1 MIKKNLAP
9 GIVVYNIDSSKILKD
24 VENLPETD
32 WLSEYVVDANDGNK
46 SLDSSYRDTKSID
59 ITAYSREE
67 DTDQIKFFSNLFNE
81 TFSIIEKD
89 YEEDHYIKF
98 KIHQPYKILKYE
110 QGGKFDLHID
120 DAGATFR
127 RASTVFYLNDNYEG
141 GEIEFPSFDVKYKPK
156 AGDFIMFPSS
166 YAYRHKVNPVI
177 SGTRYAIASWLR

>member
-1 MIKKNLAP
+1 MIKQTLAP
-9 GIVVYNIDSSKILKD
+9 GIVIYKLDSSVIFKNIESLHD
-24 VENLPETD
+24 AES
-32 WLSEYVVDANDGNK
+32 LSEYLVDANDGNK

-59 ITAYSREE
+59 IPSVLNKKDSE
-67 DTDQIKFFSNLFNE
+67 QMKFFSNLFNN
-81 TFSIIEKD
+81 TFSEIEKD

-110 QGGKFDLHID
+110 PGGKFDLHID
-120 DAGATFR
+120 DAGASFR

-141 GEIEFPSFDVKYKPK
+141 GEIEFPSFNVKYKPQ

-166 YAYRHKVNPVI
+166 YAYRHKVNPVV

>member
-1 MIKKNLAP
+1 MIKITLAP
-9 GIVVYNIDSSKILKD
+9 GIVVYKIDSSKIFKEIESLSNA
-24 VENLPETD
+24 E
-32 WLSEYVVDANDGNK
+32 WLSEYVVDANDGKK

-59 ITAYSREE
+59 ITAYAREE
-67 DTDQIKFFSNLFNE
+67 DEDYVKFFSSLFNE
-81 TFSIIEKD
+81 TFSEIEKD

-98 KIHQPYKILKYE
+98 KVHQPYKILKYDV
-110 QGGKFDLHID
+110 GGKFDLHID

-141 GEIEFPSFDVKYKPK
+141 GEIEFPSFNVKYKPQ

>member
-1 MIKKNLAP
+1 VIKSTLAP
-9 GIVVYNIDSSKILKD
+9 GIVVYKIDSSKIFKEIESLSNA
-24 VENLPETD
+24 E

-67 DTDQIKFFSNLFNE
+67 DEDYVKFFSSLFNK
-81 TFSIIEKD
+81 TFSEIEKD

-98 KIHQPYKILKYE
+98 KVHQPYKILKYDV
-110 QGGKFDLHID
+110 GGKFDLHID

-141 GEIEFPSFDVKYKPK
+141 GEIEFPSFDVKYKPQ

>member
-1 MIKKNLAP
+1 MIKNTLAP
-9 GIVVYNIDSSKILKD
+9 GIVVYKIDSSKIFKEIESLSNA
-24 VENLPETD
+24 E

-67 DTDQIKFFSNLFNE
+67 DEDYVKFFSNLFNK
-81 TFSIIEKD
+81 TFSEIEKD

-98 KIHQPYKILKYE
+98 KVHQPYKILKYDV
-110 QGGKFDLHID
+110 GGKFDLHID

-141 GEIEFPSFDVKYKPK
+141 GEIEFPSFNVKYKPQ